1 MERKNN
7 TRIISDTMLVYERAH
22 KNRSDQSLKALAKK
36 FGIIDKIKLD
46 KED

>member
-7 TRIISDTMLVYERAH
+7 LSVISDTMLVYAGTH

-36 FGIIDKIKLD
+36 FGISDKIKLD

>member
-1 MERKNN
+1 MKRKNN
-7 TRIISDTMLVYERAH
+7 TRVMCDTMLVYARTH

-36 FGIIDKIKLD
+36 FGISDKIKLD

>member
-7 TRIISDTMLVYERAH
+7 SSVISDTMLVYARTH

-36 FGIIDKIKLD
+36 FAINDKIKID
-46 KED
+46 KER

>member
-7 TRIISDTMLVYERAH
+7 TRIISDTMLVYARTH
-22 KNRSDQSLKALAKK
+22 KNRSDQSIKALAKK
-36 FGIIDKIKLD
+36 FAINDKIKLD

>member
-7 TRIISDTMLVYERAH
+7 TRVISDTMLIYARTH

-36 FGIIDKIKLD
+36 FGISDKIKLD

>member
-7 TRIISDTMLVYERAH
+7 ILVMCDTMLVYARTH
-22 KNRSDQSLKALAKK
+22 KNRSDKSIKALAKK
-36 FGIIDKIKLD
+36 FGISDKIKLD